1 MPKNILTPDPF
12 GWGRG
17 GRGLQKQKENN
28 ESGKNA
34 RNDRSDKLDPSPKMS
49 TGELADQLFDLVD
62 ANKDGKVSISE
73 FNKFMEALGRAET
86 QYEDW
91 TKLCGLEET
100 KCDPAFGIPKDK
112 WNPWMAKETE
122 EELKIQTKK
131 HLENVISNGKC
142 FRSFEEQLFLPHEQ
156 VVKFLKSHSRAISL
170 HLSNDAILEQAEHKV
185 IFTENDA

>member
-1 MPKNILTPDPF
+1 
-12 GWGRG
+12 
-17 GRGLQKQKENN
+17 
-28 ESGKNA
+28 
-34 RNDRSDKLDPSPKMS
+34 MS

-122 EELKIQTKK
+122 EELKIQIDK
-131 HLENVISNGKC
+131 LEGFLAAAEDPFGAFDASLDTVTSC
-142 FRSFEEQLFLPHEQ
+142 ARLSFMALLHIYGNE
-156 VVKFLKSHSRAISL
+156 VVKWHIHHGMSL
-170 HLSNDAILEQAEHKV
+170 P
-185 IFTENDA
+185 